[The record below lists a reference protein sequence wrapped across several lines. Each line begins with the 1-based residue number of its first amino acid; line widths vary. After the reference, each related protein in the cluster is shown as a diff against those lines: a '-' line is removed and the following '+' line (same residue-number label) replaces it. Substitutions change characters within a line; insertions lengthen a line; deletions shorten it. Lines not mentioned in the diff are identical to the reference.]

1 MIPIC
6 PLFFAAASTSS
17 KCSGILAWVSKL
29 STTLN
34 NSAYFGVCSG
44 RSVAL
49 PPQRINTSILSFH
62 CSISFTEQTSALF
75 VRIDTFSGAR
85 LVNTA
90 VSSMS
95 GFCLIA
101 HSTPL
106 PRFPY
111 PKMPILMFYP
121 PSRCL
126 FLYSYSASKST
137 SNTPS
142 GVRIVRMPRLKFS
155 S

>member
-1 MIPIC
+1 MRFKENMPGSQPTEMIPTC
-6 PLFFAAASTSS
+6 PLSFAAASTSS

-34 NSAYFGVCSG
+34 SFAYFGVCSG

-49 PPQRINTSILSFH
+49 PPHRIITSILSFH
-62 CSISFTEQTSALF
+62 FSTSATEQTAAVF
-75 VRIDTFSGAR
+75 VRIDTASGAR
-85 LVNTA
+85 LVNTTT
-90 VSSMS
+90 SSMS

-111 PKMPILMFYP
+111 PKIPIFIYTH
-121 PSRCL
+121 SFVVSIHR
-126 FLYSYSASKST
+126 
-137 SNTPS
+137 
-142 GVRIVRMPRLKFS
+142 
-155 S
+155 